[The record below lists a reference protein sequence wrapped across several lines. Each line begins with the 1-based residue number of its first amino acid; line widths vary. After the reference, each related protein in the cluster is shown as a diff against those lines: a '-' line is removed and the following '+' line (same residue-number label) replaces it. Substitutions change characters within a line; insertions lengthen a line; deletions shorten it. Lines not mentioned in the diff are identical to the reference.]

1 MLKRGRGY
9 KFRERVINRAARIFF
24 PHIGASV
31 AGEAKEQNFKKMD
44 AAGTPQYLRVV
55 DRGSDTTIVSFSNAA
70 LLHAGQP
77 TNIFEGFFSRDGRQ
91 HNLVFLRDVH
101 RTSFHY
107 TPSARPGGLA
117 FHEDLLNK
125 TLADLGSKEVIGI
138 GDSGGAAAAIYFG
151 VRCGFDKVI
160 AFSPPYPLRHWMGP
174 LAQLRSLFDL
184 PLLFRQPSI
193 YWEHILISVLSLTL
207 VYIPISFYCGFG
219 SIFDPIAEYR
229 AAKKRPSLTVF
240 YGERCRAEAKLLA
253 PLKGLPDVSIRP
265 QPTASHFSMIPLAR
279 TGRLGPT
286 ILEIIDG
293 SSNAGQAAVATPA
306 VSR

>member
-9 KFRERVINRAARIFF
+9 KFREGVVYRAARVLF
-24 PHIGASV
+24 PHLAESV
-31 AGEAKEQNFKKMD
+31 EDEAKEQTFKELD
-44 AAGTPQYLRVV
+44 AKGEPQYLRVV

-77 TNIFEGFFSRDGRQ
+77 TSIFEGFFSKLGRE

-101 RTSFHY
+101 RTAFHY
-107 TPSARPGGLA
+107 TPSAKRKGLA
-117 FHEDLLNK
+117 FHEELLNK
-125 TLADLGSKEVIGI
+125 TLADLGSKQVIGI

-160 AFSPPYPLRHWMGP
+160 AFSPPFPLKHWIGP
-174 LAQLRSLFDL
+174 RAQLRSFFDL
-184 PLLFRQPSI
+184 KLLFREPSI
-193 YWEHILISVLSLTL
+193 YWEHVLISVLSLTM

-219 SIFDPIAEYR
+219 SVFDPIAEYQ
-229 AAKKRPSLTVF
+229 AAKKRPHLTVF

-279 TGRLGPT
+279 TGRLGAT

-293 SSNAGQAAVATPA
+293 SSDAGQMAVATPV